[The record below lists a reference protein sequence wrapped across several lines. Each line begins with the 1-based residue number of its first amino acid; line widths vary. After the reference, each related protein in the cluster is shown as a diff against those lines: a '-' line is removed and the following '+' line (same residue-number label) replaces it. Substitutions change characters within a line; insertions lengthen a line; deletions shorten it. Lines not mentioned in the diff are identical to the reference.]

1 MERETIRIHRVGSI
15 TFGLVLIVTGVLF
28 LFHLFLPK
36 LDYRMIYQFWPLIL
50 IFLGVEVLLSNRKK
64 SYEVWGEQGRIVE
77 QSKVIYDVPAILLT
91 IVLTAF
97 SMFMGMI
104 DWAWM
109 HSPDF
114 FY

>member
-1 MERETIRIHRVGSI
+1 MEKQTIRIHRVGSI

-28 LFHLFLPK
+28 LLHLFLPR

-50 IFLGVEVLLSNRKK
+50 IFLGIEVLFGSRQK
-64 SYEVWGEQGRIVE
+64 SYEVLDTRGQIVE
-77 QSKVIYDVPAILLT
+77 QNKVIYDVPAILLT
-91 IVLTAF
+91 IGLTVF
-97 SMFMGMI
+97 SMFMGML

-109 HSPDF
+109 HSGGI